1 MATLVIG
8 TLVHYRFCNSLF
20 YLFFNFLL
28 TDLMI
33 EKVSK
38 YGGVFSFA
46 VYAAGC

>member
-1 MATLVIG
+1 MATMVIG
-8 TLVHYRFCNSLF
+8 MLVHYHFCT
-20 YLFFNFLL
+20 FLL

>member
-20 YLFFNFLL
+20 YLIFNFLL
-28 TDLMI
+28 TDVMI